1 MIPEEL
7 HLQGFLSHR
16 DTVLDL
22 RGFHLAVLIGENGA
36 GKSALLDAITWAVWG
51 KSRASSDDTLITH
64 GEMMATVEYT
74 FRMPYQNGS
83 ERRFRILRRRKR
95 HSKGAQT
102 TLDFQEEIEGEWASL
117 NAGSVR
123 QTQQAIIEALRMEY
137 DTFLNSAYLRQGHA
151 DEFSSRR
158 PAERKRVL
166 ADILGL
172 DAWEGYRERVKERYK
187 EATIRRDM
195 LEKQI
200 DDLRK
205 ELAQRADYEAKLQ
218 SAQARVEE
226 AALRRRAAEEALAEL
241 DRLEEQ
247 ARTIRRRLEDLERR
261 RAEEEARLRET
272 REQMTAKRVQVAD
285 YRRTIDGEADI
296 RARLERYRALQ
307 EEERRWSEK
316 LQAVHREMQ
325 AKAEAQARIEA
336 EAARLR
342 REHDRLLQEAE
353 AQETLIEAEA
363 KRLRGEIRR
372 LEEEALHHERRA
384 ERERGEAEKRLSAL
398 QAEVET
404 LRKELPDEALQQR
417 LEEAEARLQAM
428 AAQEEALRQTRQQL
442 QHLLAEESR
451 LEERIE
457 QAEAALVR
465 MREETQVIAGATA
478 QCPLCLQPL
487 TAEHQQHLLEERE
500 ADVARQQETIAALRR
515 QLADIRQEKGRLQ
528 SLIRTHEWE
537 LRRRSD
543 LESEVARLRQQAQRR
558 TAIEA
563 RIAALTPQIAE
574 LEGRIGRGEIA
585 AEARAEAERLRAE
598 AAALQAKLEAGDFAA
613 EARATLAAITARLAA
628 VGYDE
633 EAHQAA
639 RQALAALAAV
649 EEEYRALE
657 AARVGLR
664 EAEETLA
671 HLEKEER
678 ERRERLQT
686 LTAEAE
692 AARSELD
699 GLRPRLRQRPELEL
713 RRDEARTEEAKA
725 RRELGIV
732 QQHLATLEQLPR
744 RLAKLEAEV
753 EQLDRRIGLL
763 KELRTAFGVNGI
775 PAMIIEHTLPQLEA
789 EANAILS
796 KLSGGKMHIRFE
808 TQRLTKAGNSR
819 ETLDIIISD
828 EEGERPY
835 ENFSGGERFR
845 IDFAV
850 RIALSR
856 LLANRAGVQL
866 RSLFIDEGFGALDAD
881 GRRRLIEAVKE
892 VQDDFDLILV
902 VTHITEMQDAFP
914 VRIRV
919 DRYGDGGSRVRIL

>member
-1 MIPEEL
+1 M
-7 HLQGFLSHR
+7 
-16 DTVLDL
+16 
-22 RGFHLAVLIGENGA
+22 
-36 GKSALLDAITWAVWG
+36 
-51 KSRASSDDTLITH
+51 
-64 GEMMATVEYT
+64 
-74 FRMPYQNGS
+74 
-83 ERRFRILRRRKR
+83 
-95 HSKGAQT
+95 
-102 TLDFQEEIEGEWASL
+102 
-117 NAGSVR
+117 
-123 QTQQAIIEALRMEY
+123 
-137 DTFLNSAYLRQGHA
+137 
-151 DEFSSRR
+151 
-158 PAERKRVL
+158 
-166 ADILGL
+166 
-172 DAWEGYRERVKERYK
+172 
-187 EATIRRDM
+187 
-195 LEKQI
+195 
-200 DDLRK
+200 
-205 ELAQRADYEAKLQ
+205 
-218 SAQARVEE
+218 
-226 AALRRRAAEEALAEL
+226 
-241 DRLEEQ
+241 
-247 ARTIRRRLEDLERR
+247 
-261 RAEEEARLRET
+261 
-272 REQMTAKRVQVAD
+272 
-285 YRRTIDGEADI
+285 
-296 RARLERYRALQ
+296 
-307 EEERRWSEK
+307 
-316 LQAVHREMQ
+316 
-325 AKAEAQARIEA
+325 
-336 EAARLR
+336 
-342 REHDRLLQEAE
+342 
-353 AQETLIEAEA
+353 
-363 KRLRGEIRR
+363 
-372 LEEEALHHERRA
+372 
-384 ERERGEAEKRLSAL
+384 
-398 QAEVET
+398 
-404 LRKELPDEALQQR
+404 
-417 LEEAEARLQAM
+417 
-428 AAQEEALRQTRQQL
+428 
-442 QHLLAEESR
+442 
-451 LEERIE
+451 
-457 QAEAALVR
+457 
-465 MREETQVIAGATA
+465 
-478 QCPLCLQPL
+478 
-487 TAEHQQHLLEERE
+487 
-500 ADVARQQETIAALRR
+500 
-515 QLADIRQEKGRLQ
+515 
-528 SLIRTHEWE
+528 
-537 LRRRSD
+537 
-543 LESEVARLRQQAQRR
+543 
-558 TAIEA
+558 
-563 RIAALTPQIAE
+563 
-574 LEGRIGRGEIA
+574 
-585 AEARAEAERLRAE
+585 
-598 AAALQAKLEAGDFAA
+598 
-613 EARATLAAITARLAA
+613 AA

-678 ERRERLQT
+678 ERRERLQV
-686 LTAEAE
+686 LAAEAE

>member
-137 DTFLNSAYLRQGHA
+137 DTFINSAYLRQGHA

-363 KRLRGEIRR
+363 ERLRGEVRR

-428 AAQEEALRQTRQQL
+428 AEQEEALRQTRQQL

-585 AEARAEAERLRAE
+585 AEARAEAEHLRAE